1 MVVTSVDWV
10 RAYVPHGEACLVNRV
25 HTCPIGQP
33 PEATTILL
41 VTSILIYLTRQ
52 LCVLRSCGIEHS

>member
-33 PEATTILL
+33 PSPQNHHYR
-41 VTSILIYLTRQ
+41 TSYWRHNLSDPIIM
-52 LCVLRSCGIEHS
+52 CSSGMEHS